1 MDTES
6 SKEKKKE
13 IINLLNNY
21 HKLRSKE
28 EFEEIKDSL
37 HRACKKG
44 DIDLIKIYL
53 NETIIQIH
61 FSIII

>member
-13 IINLLNNY
+13 IFNLLNN
-21 HKLRSKE
+21 SKE